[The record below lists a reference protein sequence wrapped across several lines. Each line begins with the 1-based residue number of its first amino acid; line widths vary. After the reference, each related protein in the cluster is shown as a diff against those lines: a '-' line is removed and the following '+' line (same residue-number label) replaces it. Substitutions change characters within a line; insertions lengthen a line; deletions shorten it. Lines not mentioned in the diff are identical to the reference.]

1 MPVLEIHG
9 SNDNVTLW
17 YGDYNDTYWGP
28 YPGTEDVIDFWVEEN
43 DCINNEDIILESMN
57 TIKHRYFDCNDNA
70 EVWLYEV
77 VGGGHDWPGYSST
90 EIWNFF
96 SQYSSGLGD
105 LNNDDIIN
113 ILDVIQ
119 AVNLILIN
127 EYEQNGDL
135 NQDEVINVLDVIQIV
150 NIILNN

>member
-1 MPVLEIHG
+1 
-9 SNDNVTLW
+9 
-17 YGDYNDTYWGP
+17 
-28 YPGTEDVIDFWVEEN
+28 
-43 DCINNEDIILESMN
+43 MN

-77 VGGGHDWPGYSST
+77 VGGGHDWPGYSSQ

-96 SQYSSGLGD
+96 SQYTLNLGD
-105 LNNDDIIN
+105 INDDDIIN

-119 AVNLILIN
+119 VVNLILLN

-135 NQDEVINVLDVIQIV
+135 NQDEVINVLDVIQLV
-150 NIILNN
+150 NIILN